1 MSTTTPLQEAEARVA
16 AVEAELAT
24 IQARL
29 GKTVADLQHAEA
41 EIAATRGRRDAL
53 RRRAGAGEDV
63 TSDLERIR
71 EQLREADAVA
81 EDLAAIRDHVQAAV
95 AAGHQELTAAQRAVE
110 AERGAVALQE
120 AEEIKAAANM
130 AARQYETCWAR
141 LKEKL
146 EVVQRTTGASPA
158 WLRDAVVEFDQP
170 ELILS
175 TRDGVVSLPTLGA
188 PRYR

>member
-1 MSTTTPLQEAEARVA
+1 MVR
-16 AVEAELAT
+16 
-24 IQARL
+24 IQAAAQAVGLSPSTLRKLEASGEIPRVQRNRSGQRL
-29 GKTVADLQHAEA
+29 Y
-41 EIAATRGRRDAL
+41 
-53 RRRAGAGEDV
+53 
-63 TSDLERIR
+63 S
-71 EQLREADAVA
+71 A